1 MQSKLYNSIREQ
13 WFVGFFS
20 KLPFFIITGCY
31 GYGVWLP
38 KWHEVE
44 LVSSKNPHFRHF
56 CARNLLNDTKRWK
69 NIQFFI
75 YFRCQ
80 ARPSRTE
87 GRVLPELCHFLLLK
101 WLVVRVRSPITV
113 SRSSLYPY
121 PFQAPAAQNSL
132 VLDLLRQ
139 CLSLEIKKTIKA
151 GSPLV
156 YYRWTAHLH
165 FSRQFCLYYTIS
177 SLPWSWVVL
186 VLFWTNISKI
196 NLFSLSLWMVTRFPP
211 FAWQICFACFQ
222 VLFSENFL

>member
-1 MQSKLYNSIREQ
+1 MTS
-13 WFVGFFS
+13 
-20 KLPFFIITGCY
+20 
-31 GYGVWLP
+31 

-44 LVSSKNPHFRHF
+44 LFSSKNPDFRHF
-56 CARNLLNDTKRWK
+56 CARNLLNDTKNGK

-75 YFRCQ
+75 YFICQ
-80 ARPSRTE
+80 AWPSHTV
-87 GRVLPELCHFLLLK
+87 GRVLPNCVIYCSSNDWLCEF
-101 WLVVRVRSPITV
+101 VARSPCPVLRCTHITFK
-113 SRSSLYPY
+113 R
-121 PFQAPAAQNSL
+121 
-132 VLDLLRQ
+132 LLRRIVS
-139 CLSLEIKKTIKA
+139 CWIFYGSVCPFEIKKTIKA

-156 YYRWTAHLH
+156 YYRWIAHLH
-165 FSRQFCLYYTIS
+165 FNRQFCLYYTIS

>member
-1 MQSKLYNSIREQ
+1 MAWGRTFFKQKSWFSPFLCQKFIKRYQKWEKYSIFHIFHM
-13 WFVGFFS
+13 WS
-20 KLPFFIITGCY
+20 MTLPHSG
-31 GYGVWLP
+31 
-38 KWHEVE
+38 
-44 LVSSKNPHFRHF
+44 
-56 CARNLLNDTKRWK
+56 
-69 NIQFFI
+69 
-75 YFRCQ
+75 
-80 ARPSRTE
+80 SRTT
-87 GRVLPELCHFLLLK
+87 ELCHLLLLK
-101 WLVVRVRSPITV
+101 WLVVRVRGPITV

-121 PFQAPAAQNSL
+121 YFQAPAAQNSL

-139 CLSLEIKKTIKA
+139 VCPFEIKKTIKA

-156 YYRWTAHLH
+156 YYRWIAHLH